1 MKWNKNIIRFGESL
15 APNILLQ
22 PIMWQ
27 LKRSFICSFSHRT
40 FLKMDPNMFGAK
52 LCPLYLSYTKSS
64 QEVIFPN
71 NTYKKKKYSFL
82 IIA

>member
-1 MKWNKNIIRFGESL
+1 
-15 APNILLQ
+15 
-22 PIMWQ
+22 
-27 LKRSFICSFSHRT
+27 
-40 FLKMDPNMFGAK
+40 MDPNMFGAK